1 MFRYAFLLAA
11 SAVADAPKAA
21 VTVLVAAVDGAQL
34 TLPGSPGGPRRGG
47 SGRYPGSPSRPRAD
61 PPRPGPD
68 ASSPERLP
76 GTAMSKTAYIRTKPH
91 LNIGTMGH
99 VDHGKTTLTAAITK
113 VLAERGAGTF
123 VPFDRI
129 DRAPEEAA
137 RGITINIAHVEYET
151 GTRHYAHVDMPGH
164 ADYVK
169 NMVTGAAQLDG
180 AILVVSALDGIMPQT
195 AEHVLLARQVG
206 VDHIVVALNKA
217 DAGDEE
223 LTDLVELEVR
233 ELLTAHGYGGDAA
246 PVVRVSG
253 LKALEGDPRWTA
265 SIEALL
271 DAVDTYVPVPER
283 YLDAPFLLPVENVL
297 TITGRGTVVTGA
309 VERGTVRVGD
319 KVQVLGADTET
330 VVTGLET
337 FGRPMEEAQAG
348 DNVALLLRGVPRD
361 AVRRGHV
368 VAAPG
373 SVTPSR
379 RFTARLY
386 VLSAREGGRTTP
398 LSTGY
403 RPQFYIRTADVV
415 GDVDLGEAA
424 VARPGDTVTV
434 TVELGRDVPLEPG
447 LGFAV
452 REGGRTVGAGTVT
465 EVL

>member
-1 MFRYAFLLAA
+1 
-11 SAVADAPKAA
+11 
-21 VTVLVAAVDGAQL
+21 
-34 TLPGSPGGPRRGG
+34 
-47 SGRYPGSPSRPRAD
+47 
-61 PPRPGPD
+61 
-68 ASSPERLP
+68 
-76 GTAMSKTAYIRTKPH
+76 MSKTAYVRTKPH

-113 VLAERGAGTF
+113 VLADRGSGAF

-151 GTRHYAHVDMPGH
+151 DTRHYAHVDMPGH

-233 ELLTAHGYGGDAA
+233 DLLTAHGYGGDSV

-265 SIEALL
+265 SVEALL
-271 DAVDTYVPVPER
+271 DAVDTYVPMPER
-283 YLDAPFLLPVENVL
+283 YVDAPFLLSVENVL

-309 VERGTVRVGD
+309 VERGVVRVGD
-319 KVQVLGADTET
+319 RVEVLGASVET

-337 FGRPMEEAQAG
+337 FGKPMDEAQAG
-348 DNVALLLRGVPRD
+348 DNVAMLLRGVPRD

-373 SVTPSR
+373 SVVPSR
-379 RFTARLY
+379 RFTAQVY
-386 VLSAREGGRTTP
+386 VLSAREGGRTTAV
-398 LSTGY
+398 SSGY

-415 GDVDLGEAA
+415 GDVDLGEVA
-424 VARPGDTVTV
+424 VARPGDTVV
-434 TVELGRDVPLEPG
+434 MTVELGRDVPLEAG
-447 LGFAV
+447 LGFAI

-465 EVL
+465 VVG

>member
-1 MFRYAFLLAA
+1 
-11 SAVADAPKAA
+11 
-21 VTVLVAAVDGAQL
+21 
-34 TLPGSPGGPRRGG
+34 
-47 SGRYPGSPSRPRAD
+47 
-61 PPRPGPD
+61 
-68 ASSPERLP
+68 
-76 GTAMSKTAYIRTKPH
+76 MSKTAYIRTKPH

-113 VLAERGAGTF
+113 VLAERGTGTF

-151 GTRHYAHVDMPGH
+151 DTRHYAHVDMPGH

-233 ELLTAHGYGGDAA
+233 ELLTAHGYGGDSV

-265 SIEALL
+265 AIDALL
-271 DAVDTYVPVPER
+271 DAVDTYVPMPER
-283 YLDAPFLLPVENVL
+283 YIDAPFLLSVENVL

-309 VERGTVRVGD
+309 VERGTIHVGD
-319 KVQVLGADTET
+319 RVDVLGAEVET

-337 FGRPMEEAQAG
+337 FGKPMSEAQAG

-361 AVRRGHV
+361 SVRRGHV
-368 VAAPG
+368 VTAPG
-373 SVTPSR
+373 SVVPR
-379 RFTARLY
+379 RHFTAQVY

-398 LSTGY
+398 VSTGY

-415 GDVDLGEAA
+415 GDVDLGEIA
-424 VARPGDTVTV
+424 VARPGDRVTMN
-434 TVELGRDVPLEPG
+434 VELGREVPLEPG
-447 LGFAV
+447 LGFAI

-465 EVL
+465 AVQ

>member
-1 MFRYAFLLAA
+1 
-11 SAVADAPKAA
+11 
-21 VTVLVAAVDGAQL
+21 
-34 TLPGSPGGPRRGG
+34 
-47 SGRYPGSPSRPRAD
+47 
-61 PPRPGPD
+61 
-68 ASSPERLP
+68 
-76 GTAMSKTAYIRTKPH
+76 MSKTAYVRTKPH

-113 VLAERGAGTF
+113 VLAERGGAAF

-129 DRAPEEAA
+129 DRAPEEVA
-137 RGITINIAHVEYET
+137 RGITIDIAHVEYET
-151 GTRHYAHVDMPGH
+151 DTRHYAHVDMPGH

-233 ELLTAHGYGGDAA
+233 ELLTAHGYGGDTA

-253 LKALEGDPRWTA
+253 LKALAGDPRWTA
-265 SIEALL
+265 SVEALL
-271 DAVDTYVPVPER
+271 DAVDTYVPTPER
-283 YLDAPFLLPVENVL
+283 YPDAPFLLPVENVL

-319 KVQVLGADTET
+319 RVEVLGAGAGT

-337 FGRPMEEAQAG
+337 FGKPMTEAQAG
-348 DNVALLLRGVPRD
+348 DSVALLLRGVPRD

-368 VAAPG
+368 LAAPG
-373 SVTPSR
+373 SVVPR
-379 RFTARLY
+379 RSFEARVH
-386 VLSAREGGRTTP
+386 VLAAREGGRATP
-398 LSTGY
+398 VATGY
-403 RPQFYIRTADVV
+403 RPQFHIRTADVV
-415 GDVDLGEAA
+415 GNVDLGEKG
-424 VARPGDTVTV
+424 VARPGETVTM
-434 TVELGRDVPLEPG
+434 TVELGREVPLEPG

-465 EVL
+465 EVH

>member
-1 MFRYAFLLAA
+1 M
-11 SAVADAPKAA
+11 PK
-21 VTVLVAAVDGAQL
+21 
-34 TLPGSPGGPRRGG
+34 
-47 SGRYPGSPSRPRAD
+47 
-61 PPRPGPD
+61 
-68 ASSPERLP
+68 
-76 GTAMSKTAYIRTKPH
+76 KAYVRTKPH

-113 VLAERGAGTF
+113 VLSDRGTGTF

-129 DRAPEEAA
+129 DRAPEETQ

-151 GTRHYAHVDMPGH
+151 DTRHYAHVDMPGH
-164 ADYVK
+164 ADYIK

-217 DAGDEE
+217 DAVDDGEDTV

-233 ELLTAHGYGGDAA
+233 ELLSAHGYGGDSV

-265 SIEALL
+265 AVEALL
-271 DAVDTYVPVPER
+271 DAVDTYVPMPVR
-283 YLDAPFLLPVENVL
+283 YTDAPFLLSVENVL

-309 VERGTVRVGD
+309 VERGTVRTGD
-319 KVQVLGADTET
+319 RVSVLGPDPDIET

-337 FGRPMEEAQAG
+337 FGKPMESAEAG
-348 DNVALLLRGVPRD
+348 DNVALLLRGVERD
-361 AVRRGHV
+361 RVRRGHV

-379 RFTARLY
+379 RFTAQVY
-386 VLSAREGGRTTP
+386 VLSAKEGGRTTP
-398 LSTGY
+398 VTTGY

-415 GDVDLGEAA
+415 GDVDLGAVA
-424 VARPGDTVTV
+424 VARPGDTVDL
-434 TVELGRDVPLEPG
+434 TVELGRDVPLESG
-447 LGFAV
+447 LGFAI

-465 EVL
+465 GLL

>member
-1 MFRYAFLLAA
+1 
-11 SAVADAPKAA
+11 
-21 VTVLVAAVDGAQL
+21 
-34 TLPGSPGGPRRGG
+34 
-47 SGRYPGSPSRPRAD
+47 
-61 PPRPGPD
+61 
-68 ASSPERLP
+68 
-76 GTAMSKTAYIRTKPH
+76 MSKTAYVRTKPH

-113 VLAERGAGTF
+113 VLSERGTGGATQY
-123 VPFDRI
+123 VSFDRI
-129 DRAPEEAA
+129 DRAPEEAQ

-151 GTRHYAHVDMPGH
+151 DTRHYAHVDMPGH

-217 DAGDEE
+217 DGGDEE
-223 LTDLVELEVR
+223 LMDLVELEVR
-233 ELLTAHGYGGDAA
+233 DLLSAHGYGGDSV

-253 LKALEGDPRWTA
+253 LRALQGDPRWA
-265 SIEALL
+265 AAIEALL
-271 DAVDTYVPVPER
+271 DAVDTYVPMPER

-309 VERGTVRVGD
+309 VERGTVRLGD
-319 KVQVLGADTET
+319 RVEVLGAETET

-337 FGRPMEEAQAG
+337 FGKPMEEAQAG
-348 DNVALLLRGVPRD
+348 DNVALLLRGLPRD

-373 SVTPSR
+373 SVAPRR
-379 RFTARLY
+379 RFTAQVY
-386 VLSAREGGRTTP
+386 VLATREGGRRTP
-398 LSTGY
+398 IATGY

-424 VARPGDTVTV
+424 VARPGDTVTM
-434 TVELGRDVPLEPG
+434 TVELGRDVPLETG
-447 LGFAV
+447 LGFAI

-465 EVL
+465 GVA

>member
-1 MFRYAFLLAA
+1 M
-11 SAVADAPKAA
+11 P
-21 VTVLVAAVDGAQL
+21 
-34 TLPGSPGGPRRGG
+34 
-47 SGRYPGSPSRPRAD
+47 
-61 PPRPGPD
+61 
-68 ASSPERLP
+68 
-76 GTAMSKTAYIRTKPH
+76 KTAYVRTKPH

-113 VLAERGAGTF
+113 VLADRGAGTF

-151 GTRHYAHVDMPGH
+151 DTRHYAHVDMPGH

-233 ELLTAHGYGGDAA
+233 DLLTAHGFGGDAA

-253 LKALEGDPRWTA
+253 LRALEGDPRWTA
-265 SIEALL
+265 SIDALL
-271 DAVDTYVPVPER
+271 DAVDTYVPMPER

-319 KVQVLGADTET
+319 RVDVLGAGLES

-337 FGRPMEEAQAG
+337 FGKPMEEAQAG

-361 AVRRGHV
+361 AVRRGQV

-373 SVTPSR
+373 SLRPSR
-379 RFTARLY
+379 RFTAQVY

-398 LSTGY
+398 VATGY

-415 GDVDLGEAA
+415 GDVDLGETA
-424 VARPGDTVTV
+424 VARPGERVV
-434 TVELGRDVPLEPG
+434 MTVELGREVPLEAG

-465 EVL
+465 AVL

>member
-1 MFRYAFLLAA
+1 M
-11 SAVADAPKAA
+11 P
-21 VTVLVAAVDGAQL
+21 
-34 TLPGSPGGPRRGG
+34 
-47 SGRYPGSPSRPRAD
+47 
-61 PPRPGPD
+61 
-68 ASSPERLP
+68 
-76 GTAMSKTAYIRTKPH
+76 KTAYVRTKPH

-113 VLAERGAGTF
+113 VLAERGSGTF

-151 GTRHYAHVDMPGH
+151 DTRHYAHVDMPGH

-233 ELLTAHGYGGDAA
+233 ELLSAHGYGGESV

-253 LKALEGDPRWTA
+253 LKALEGEPRWTA
-265 SIEALL
+265 AIDALL
-271 DAVDTYVPVPER
+271 DAVDTYVPMPER

-309 VERGTVRVGD
+309 VERGTIRVGD
-319 KVQVLGADTET
+319 RVEVLGAAVDT

-337 FGRPMEEAQAG
+337 FGKPMDEAQAG

-361 AVRRGHV
+361 AVRRGHI

-373 SVTPSR
+373 SVVPSR
-379 RFTARLY
+379 RFSAQVY
-386 VLSAREGGRTTP
+386 VLSTGEGGRTTP
-398 LSTGY
+398 VSTGY

-415 GDVDLGEAA
+415 GDVDLGERA
-424 VARPGDTVTV
+424 VARPGDTVTM
-434 TVELGRDVPLEPG
+434 TVELGREVPLEPG
-447 LGFAV
+447 LGFAI

-465 EVL
+465 SVG

>member
-1 MFRYAFLLAA
+1 M
-11 SAVADAPKAA
+11 P
-21 VTVLVAAVDGAQL
+21 
-34 TLPGSPGGPRRGG
+34 
-47 SGRYPGSPSRPRAD
+47 
-61 PPRPGPD
+61 
-68 ASSPERLP
+68 
-76 GTAMSKTAYIRTKPH
+76 KTAYVRTKPH

-113 VLAERGAGTF
+113 VLSERGTGTF

-129 DRAPEEAA
+129 DRAPEETQ

-151 GTRHYAHVDMPGH
+151 DTRHYAHVDMPGH
-164 ADYVK
+164 ADYIK

-217 DAGDEE
+217 DAVDDGEDTV

-233 ELLTAHGYGGDAA
+233 ELLSAHGYGGDSV

-253 LKALEGDPRWTA
+253 LKALEGDPRWTSA
-265 SIEALL
+265 VEALL
-271 DAVDTYVPVPER
+271 DAVDTYVPMPVR
-283 YLDAPFLLPVENVL
+283 YTDAPFLLSVENVL

-309 VERGTVRVGD
+309 VERGTVRTGD
-319 KVQVLGADTET
+319 RVSVLGPDQDIET

-337 FGRPMEEAQAG
+337 FGKPMESAEAG
-348 DNVALLLRGVPRD
+348 DNVALLLRGVERD
-361 AVRRGHV
+361 RVRRGHV

-379 RFTARLY
+379 RFTAQVY
-386 VLSAREGGRTTP
+386 ILSAREGGRTTP
-398 LSTGY
+398 VTTGY

-415 GDVDLGEAA
+415 GDVDLGEVA
-424 VARPGDTVTV
+424 VARPGDTVDL
-434 TVELGRDVPLEPG
+434 TVELGRDVPLESG
-447 LGFAV
+447 LGFAI

-465 EVL
+465 GLL

>member
-1 MFRYAFLLAA
+1 M
-11 SAVADAPKAA
+11 P
-21 VTVLVAAVDGAQL
+21 
-34 TLPGSPGGPRRGG
+34 
-47 SGRYPGSPSRPRAD
+47 
-61 PPRPGPD
+61 
-68 ASSPERLP
+68 
-76 GTAMSKTAYIRTKPH
+76 KTAYVRTKPH

-151 GTRHYAHVDMPGH
+151 DTRHYAHVDMPGH
-164 ADYVK
+164 ADYIK

-223 LTDLVELEVR
+223 LIDLVELEVR
-233 ELLTAHGYGGDAA
+233 DLLTAHGYGGDSA

-253 LKALEGDPRWTA
+253 LRALEGDPRWAA
-265 SIEALL
+265 SIDALL
-271 DAVDTYVPVPER
+271 DAVDTYVPMPER
-283 YLDAPFLLPVENVL
+283 YVDAPFLLSVENVL

-319 KVQVLGADTET
+319 RVDVLGAGVES

-337 FGRPMEEAQAG
+337 FGKPMEESQAG

-373 SVTPSR
+373 SVVPSR
-379 RFTARLY
+379 RFTARVY
-386 VLSAREGGRTTP
+386 VLSTREGGRATP
-398 LSTGY
+398 VSTGY

-415 GDVDLGEAA
+415 GDVDLGEVA
-424 VARPGDTVTV
+424 VARPGDTVTM
-434 TVELGRDVPLEPG
+434 TVELGREMPLEPG

-452 REGGRTVGAGTVT
+452 REGGRTVAAGTVT
-465 EVL
+465 AVQ

>member
-1 MFRYAFLLAA
+1 M
-11 SAVADAPKAA
+11 P
-21 VTVLVAAVDGAQL
+21 
-34 TLPGSPGGPRRGG
+34 
-47 SGRYPGSPSRPRAD
+47 
-61 PPRPGPD
+61 
-68 ASSPERLP
+68 
-76 GTAMSKTAYIRTKPH
+76 KTAYVRTKPH

-113 VLAERGAGTF
+113 VLAERGSGTY

-151 GTRHYAHVDMPGH
+151 DTRHYAHVDMPGH

-233 ELLTAHGYGGDAA
+233 ELLTSHGYGGDSV

-253 LKALEGDPRWTA
+253 LRALEGDPRWTEA
-265 SIEALL
+265 IGALL
-271 DAVDTYVPVPER
+271 DAVDTYVPMPER
-283 YLDAPFLLPVENVL
+283 YVDAPFLLPVENVL

-309 VERGTVRVGD
+309 VERGTIRVGD
-319 KVQVLGADTET
+319 RVEVLGAAVDT

-337 FGRPMEEAQAG
+337 FGKPMEEAQAG
-348 DNVALLLRGVPRD
+348 DSVALLLRGVPRD
-361 AVRRGHV
+361 AVRRGHI

-373 SVTPSR
+373 SVVPSR
-379 RFTARLY
+379 RFSAQVY
-386 VLSAREGGRTTP
+386 VLSAGEGGRTTP
-398 LSTGY
+398 VATGY

-415 GDVDLGEAA
+415 GDVDLGESA
-424 VARPGDTVTV
+424 VARPGDTVTM

-447 LGFAV
+447 LGFAI

-465 EVL
+465 AVG

>member
-1 MFRYAFLLAA
+1 M
-11 SAVADAPKAA
+11 P
-21 VTVLVAAVDGAQL
+21 
-34 TLPGSPGGPRRGG
+34 
-47 SGRYPGSPSRPRAD
+47 
-61 PPRPGPD
+61 
-68 ASSPERLP
+68 
-76 GTAMSKTAYIRTKPH
+76 KTAYVRTKPH

-113 VLAERGAGTF
+113 VLSDRGTGTF

-129 DRAPEEAA
+129 DRAPEEAQ

-180 AILVVSALDGIMPQT
+180 AILVVSAVDGIMPQT
-195 AEHVLLARQVG
+195 AEHILLARQVG

-217 DAGDEE
+217 DAGDPE
-223 LTDLVELEVR
+223 LADLVELEVR
-233 ELLTAHGYGGDAA
+233 ELLSAHGYGGDTV

-253 LKALEGDPRWTA
+253 LRALEGDPRWA
-265 SIEALL
+265 GAVEALL
-271 DAVDTYVPVPER
+271 DAVDTYVPMPVR
-283 YLDAPFLLPVENVL
+283 YTDAPFLLPVENVL

-319 KVQVLGADTET
+319 RVTVLGAGTDT

-337 FGRPMEEAQAG
+337 FGKPMESAEAG
-348 DNVALLLRGVPRD
+348 DNVALLLRGVERD
-361 AVRRGHV
+361 RVRRGHV

-379 RFTARLY
+379 RFTARVY
-386 VLSAREGGRTTP
+386 VLSGREGGRTTP
-398 LSTGY
+398 VTTGY

-415 GDVDLGEAA
+415 GDVDLGGAGI
-424 VARPGDTVTV
+424 ARPGETVTM
-434 TVELGRDVPLEPG
+434 TVELGRDIPLEPG
-447 LGFAV
+447 LGFAI

-465 EVL
+465 ELL

>member
-1 MFRYAFLLAA
+1 M
-11 SAVADAPKAA
+11 P
-21 VTVLVAAVDGAQL
+21 
-34 TLPGSPGGPRRGG
+34 
-47 SGRYPGSPSRPRAD
+47 
-61 PPRPGPD
+61 
-68 ASSPERLP
+68 
-76 GTAMSKTAYIRTKPH
+76 KTAYVRTKPH

-113 VLAERGAGTF
+113 VLADRGSGTF

-151 GTRHYAHVDMPGH
+151 DTRHYAHVDMPGH

-180 AILVVSALDGIMPQT
+180 AVLVVSALDGIMPQT

-206 VDHIVVALNKA
+206 VNHVVVALNKA
-217 DAGDEE
+217 DMADEE
-223 LTDLVELEVR
+223 LADLVELEVR
-233 ELLTAHGYGGDAA
+233 DLLTAHGYGGDSV

-265 SIEALL
+265 SVEALL
-271 DAVDTYVPVPER
+271 DAVDTYVPMPER
-283 YLDAPFLLPVENVL
+283 YLDAPFLMPVENVL

-319 KVQVLGADTET
+319 RVEVLGAFVET
-330 VVTGLET
+330 VVTGVET
-337 FGRPMEEAQAG
+337 FGKPMDEAQAG

-373 SVTPSR
+373 SVVPGS
-379 RFTARLY
+379 RFTAQVY

-398 LSTGY
+398 VATGY

-415 GDVDLGEAA
+415 GDVDLGEVA
-424 VARPGDTVTV
+424 VARPGETVTM
-434 TVELGRDVPLEPG
+434 TVELGREVPLEPG
-447 LGFAV
+447 LGFAI

-465 EVL
+465 VVL

>member
-1 MFRYAFLLAA
+1 
-11 SAVADAPKAA
+11 
-21 VTVLVAAVDGAQL
+21 
-34 TLPGSPGGPRRGG
+34 
-47 SGRYPGSPSRPRAD
+47 
-61 PPRPGPD
+61 
-68 ASSPERLP
+68 
-76 GTAMSKTAYIRTKPH
+76 MSKTAYVRTKPH

-113 VLAERGAGTF
+113 VLAERGSASF

-151 GTRHYAHVDMPGH
+151 DTRHYAHVDMPGH

-206 VDHIVVALNKA
+206 VNHIVVAINKA

-233 ELLTAHGYGGDAA
+233 DLLSAHGYGGDSA

-265 SIEALL
+265 SIDALL

-309 VERGTVRVGD
+309 VERGTIRVGER
-319 KVQVLGADTET
+319 VQVLGAEVET

-337 FGRPMEEAQAG
+337 FGKPMAEAQAG

-373 SVTPSR
+373 SVVPSR
-379 RFTARLY
+379 RFTAQVY

-398 LSTGY
+398 VSTGY

-415 GDVDLGEAA
+415 GDVDLGGAA
-424 VARPGDTVTV
+424 VARPGDTVTM
-434 TVELGRDVPLEPG
+434 TVELGREVPLEPG
-447 LGFAV
+447 LGFAI

-465 EVL
+465 EVG

>member
-1 MFRYAFLLAA
+1 M
-11 SAVADAPKAA
+11 P
-21 VTVLVAAVDGAQL
+21 
-34 TLPGSPGGPRRGG
+34 
-47 SGRYPGSPSRPRAD
+47 
-61 PPRPGPD
+61 
-68 ASSPERLP
+68 
-76 GTAMSKTAYIRTKPH
+76 KTAYVRTKPH

-129 DRAPEEAA
+129 DKAPEEAQ

-151 GTRHYAHVDMPGH
+151 DTRHYAHVDMPGH

-206 VDHIVVALNKA
+206 VDHIVVAINKA

-233 ELLTAHGYGGDAA
+233 ELLSAHGYGGDAV

-271 DAVDTYVPVPER
+271 DAVDTYVPMPER
-283 YLDAPFLLPVENVL
+283 YVDAPFLLSVENVM
-297 TITGRGTVVTGA
+297 TISGRGTVVTGA
-309 VERGTVRVGD
+309 VERGRVRVGD
-319 KVQVLGADTET
+319 RVRVYGAESLKEGET
-330 VVTGLET
+330 VVTGVET
-337 FGRPMEEAQAG
+337 FGKPMEEAQAG

-361 AVRRGHV
+361 AVRRGHI
-368 VAAPG
+368 VAEPG
-373 SVTPSR
+373 TVKPAR
-379 RFTARLY
+379 RFTAQVY
-386 VLSAREGGRTTP
+386 VLSAAEGGRSAP
-398 LSTGY
+398 VATGY
-403 RPQFYIRTADVV
+403 RPQFYLRTADVV
-415 GDVDLGEAA
+415 GDVDLGEVA
-424 VARPGDTVTV
+424 VARPGDTVGM
-434 TVELGRDVPLEPG
+434 TVELGRDVPLEAG
-447 LGFAV
+447 LGFAI

-465 EVL
+465 SVE

>member
-1 MFRYAFLLAA
+1 M
-11 SAVADAPKAA
+11 P
-21 VTVLVAAVDGAQL
+21 
-34 TLPGSPGGPRRGG
+34 
-47 SGRYPGSPSRPRAD
+47 
-61 PPRPGPD
+61 
-68 ASSPERLP
+68 
-76 GTAMSKTAYIRTKPH
+76 KTAYVRTKPH

-113 VLAERGAGTF
+113 VLSDRGTGTF

-129 DRAPEEAA
+129 DRAPEEAQ

-151 GTRHYAHVDMPGH
+151 GTRHYAHIDMPGH
-164 ADYVK
+164 ADYIK

-180 AILVVSALDGIMPQT
+180 AILVVSAVDGIMPQT

-217 DAGDEE
+217 DAADDGEDTV

-233 ELLTAHGYGGDAA
+233 ELLSAHGYGGDTV

-253 LKALEGDPRWTA
+253 LRALEGDPRWA
-265 SIEALL
+265 GAVEALL
-271 DAVDTYVPVPER
+271 DAVDTYVPMPVR
-283 YLDAPFLLPVENVL
+283 YTDAPFLLPVENVL

-319 KVQVLGADTET
+319 RVSVLGPDIET

-337 FGRPMEEAQAG
+337 FGKPMESAEAG
-348 DNVALLLRGVPRD
+348 DNVAVLLRGVERD
-361 AVRRGHV
+361 RVRRGHV

-379 RFTARLY
+379 RFTARVY
-386 VLSAREGGRTTP
+386 VLSGREGGRTTP
-398 LSTGY
+398 VTTGY

-424 VARPGDTVTV
+424 VARPGDTVTM

-447 LGFAV
+447 LGFAI

-465 EVL
+465 ELL

>member
-1 MFRYAFLLAA
+1 M
-11 SAVADAPKAA
+11 P
-21 VTVLVAAVDGAQL
+21 
-34 TLPGSPGGPRRGG
+34 
-47 SGRYPGSPSRPRAD
+47 
-61 PPRPGPD
+61 
-68 ASSPERLP
+68 
-76 GTAMSKTAYIRTKPH
+76 KTAYVRTKPH

-113 VLAERGAGTF
+113 VLAERGTGTF

-129 DRAPEEAA
+129 DRAPEEID

-151 GTRHYAHVDMPGH
+151 DTRHYAHVDMPGH

-206 VDHIVVALNKA
+206 VDHVVVALNKA
-217 DAGDEE
+217 DAADEE
-223 LTDLVELEVR
+223 LVELVELEVR
-233 ELLTAHGYGGDAA
+233 ELLTAHGYGGDAV

-253 LKALEGDPRWTA
+253 LKALEGDQRWTA

-271 DAVDTYVPVPER
+271 DAVDTYVPMPER
-283 YLDAPFLLPVENVL
+283 YVDAPFLLPVENVL

-309 VERGTVRVGD
+309 VERGVVRVGD
-319 KVQVLGADTET
+319 RVEVLGAGVET
-330 VVTGLET
+330 VVTGVET
-337 FGRPMEEAQAG
+337 FGKPMEEAQAG

-373 SVTPSR
+373 SVVPGR
-379 RFTARLY
+379 RFSARVY
-386 VLSAREGGRTTP
+386 ILSTREGGRTTP
-398 LSTGY
+398 VSTGY

-415 GDVDLGEAA
+415 GDVDLGAAA
-424 VARPGDTVTV
+424 VVRPGETVTMA
-434 TVELGRDVPLEPG
+434 VELGRAVPLEPG
-447 LGFAV
+447 LGFAI

-465 EVL
+465 AVE

>member
-1 MFRYAFLLAA
+1 M
-11 SAVADAPKAA
+11 P
-21 VTVLVAAVDGAQL
+21 
-34 TLPGSPGGPRRGG
+34 
-47 SGRYPGSPSRPRAD
+47 
-61 PPRPGPD
+61 
-68 ASSPERLP
+68 
-76 GTAMSKTAYIRTKPH
+76 KTAYVRTKPH

-113 VLAERGAGTF
+113 VLAERGTGTF

-151 GTRHYAHVDMPGH
+151 DTRHYAHVDMPGH

-169 NMVTGAAQLDG
+169 NMITGAAQLDG

-206 VDHIVVALNKA
+206 VDHLVVALNKA

-223 LTDLVELEVR
+223 LADLVELEVR
-233 ELLTAHGYGGDAA
+233 ELLTAQGYPGESV

-253 LKALEGDPRWTA
+253 LKALAGDPRWTA
-265 SIEALL
+265 SVEALL
-271 DAVDTYVPVPER
+271 DAVDTYVPMPER

-309 VERGTVRVGD
+309 VERGRLRLGDRVE
-319 KVQVLGADTET
+319 VLGANVHS

-337 FGRPMEEAQAG
+337 FGRPMPEAQAG
-348 DNVALLLRGVPRD
+348 DNVAVLLRGVPRD

-373 SVTPSR
+373 SVLPGR
-379 RFTARLY
+379 RFTARVY
-386 VLSAREGGRTTP
+386 VLAGAEGGRSTP

-403 RPQFYIRTADVV
+403 RPQFYLRTADVA
-415 GDVDLGEAA
+415 GDVDLGAA
-424 VARPGDTVTV
+424 GIARPGETVEM
-434 TVELGRDVPLEPG
+434 TVELDREVPLEPG
-447 LGFAV
+447 LGFAI

-465 EVL
+465 SVD

>member
-1 MFRYAFLLAA
+1 M
-11 SAVADAPKAA
+11 P
-21 VTVLVAAVDGAQL
+21 
-34 TLPGSPGGPRRGG
+34 
-47 SGRYPGSPSRPRAD
+47 
-61 PPRPGPD
+61 
-68 ASSPERLP
+68 
-76 GTAMSKTAYIRTKPH
+76 KTAYVRSKPH

-113 VLAERGAGTF
+113 VLAERGGAAF
-123 VPFDRI
+123 VPFERI
-129 DRAPEEAA
+129 DRAPEEAR
-137 RGITINIAHVEYET
+137 RGITINLTHVEYET
-151 GTRHYAHVDMPGH
+151 DTRHYAHVDMPGH

-180 AILVVSALDGIMPQT
+180 AILVVSAADGVMPQT

-206 VDHIVVALNKA
+206 VNHIVVALNKA
-217 DAGDEE
+217 DAGDPE

-233 ELLTAHGYGGDAA
+233 ELLTAHGYGGDSL

-253 LKALEGDPRWTA
+253 LRALEGDPQWTA
-265 SIEALL
+265 AVEALL
-271 DAVDTYVPVPER
+271 DAVDTYVPMPVR
-283 YLDAPFLLPVENVL
+283 YTDAPFLLPVENVL

-319 KVQVLGADTET
+319 RVSLLGAGADEAAET

-337 FGRPMEEAQAG
+337 FGKPMESAEAG
-348 DNVALLLRGVPRD
+348 DNVALLLRGVPRNG
-361 AVRRGHV
+361 VRRGDV

-379 RFTARLY
+379 RFTAQVY
-386 VLSAREGGRTTP
+386 VLSAREGGRRTA

-415 GDVDLGEAA
+415 GNVDLGGAGT
-424 VARPGDTVTV
+424 ARPGETVTM
-434 TVELGRDVPLEPG
+434 TVELGRDVPLEAG
-447 LGFAV
+447 LGFAI

-465 EVL
+465 SLG

>member
-1 MFRYAFLLAA
+1 
-11 SAVADAPKAA
+11 
-21 VTVLVAAVDGAQL
+21 
-34 TLPGSPGGPRRGG
+34 
-47 SGRYPGSPSRPRAD
+47 
-61 PPRPGPD
+61 
-68 ASSPERLP
+68 
-76 GTAMSKTAYIRTKPH
+76 MSKTAYIRTKPH

-113 VLAERGAGTF
+113 VLADRGSGAF

-151 GTRHYAHVDMPGH
+151 DTRHYAHVDMPGH

-233 ELLTAHGYGGDAA
+233 DLLTAHGYGGDSV

-271 DAVDTYVPVPER
+271 DAVDTYVPMPER
-283 YLDAPFLLPVENVL
+283 YLDAPFLLSVENVL

-309 VERGTVRVGD
+309 VERGVVRVGD
-319 KVQVLGADTET
+319 RVEVLGASLET

-337 FGRPMEEAQAG
+337 FGKPMDEAQAG
-348 DNVALLLRGVPRD
+348 DNVAMLLRGVPRD

-373 SVTPSR
+373 SVVPSR
-379 RFTARLY
+379 RFTAQVY
-386 VLSAREGGRTTP
+386 VLSAREGGRTTAV
-398 LSTGY
+398 SSGY

-424 VARPGDTVTV
+424 VARPGDTVV
-434 TVELGRDVPLEPG
+434 MTVELGRDVPLEAG
-447 LGFAV
+447 LGFAI

-465 EVL
+465 VVG